1 MIKIHP
7 SGMFQLQSAITQV
20 FNFMSTGS
28 DRGPN
33 ADPTRY
39 FLSVGG
45 QRLDTRLYPQENRM
59 EMRIPTGCR
68 FGTIGRDE
76 DFVLLN
82 VEGIQ
87 FAESGSCVSFEK
99 VVFNIS
105 PDPTTAG
112 FYEAVIHTLFGFS
125 SLRPQTINVRGMQLP
140 LCGSESDKNSW
151 GVTRTSEFFVG
162 LVSIAA
168 DGSVTAGKQK
178 VRKLDHTK
186 NRQMLNKIR
195 EFTNQA
201 LIRARLQVATV
212 ESVVDAYRKRYG
224 GKHTPSEVANDVLKD
239 ALLEFLET
247 EELAPDLI
255 NDLFLA
261 VITEQGY
268 GYALREM
275 SSLGPDLSKY
285 REKWQYKRVHEIIS
299 DHVMFKRILDRIHN
313 RIKEHIRQA
322 TGVVTFEDPE

>member
-7 SGMFQLQSAITQV
+7 HGMFQLQSAITQM
-20 FNFMSTGS
+20 FNIMATGS
-28 DRGPN
+28 SRGPN

-39 FLSVGG
+39 FLTVGG
-45 QRLDTRLYPQENRM
+45 QSLDTRLYPQENRL
-59 EMRIPTGCR
+59 EMRIPTGSR
-68 FGTIGRDE
+68 FETIGRDE

-82 VEGIQ
+82 VEGIR
-87 FAESGSCVSFEK
+87 FSESGDCVSFEK

-112 FYEAVIHTLFGFS
+112 FYETVIQPLFGFL
-125 SLRPQTINVRGMQLP
+125 SLRPRTVNVRGMQLP
-140 LCGSESDKNSW
+140 LCGNESDKEPW

-162 LVSIAA
+162 LVNIAA
-168 DGSVTAGKQK
+168 DGSVTAEKQK
-178 VRKLDHTK
+178 VRKLDHAA

-212 ESVVDAYRKRYG
+212 ESVVDAYKKRYG
-224 GKHTPSEVANDVLKD
+224 EEHAPSEVANDVLKD
-239 ALLEFLET
+239 ALLGFLET

-275 SSLGPDLSKY
+275 SSSGPDLSKY
-285 REKWQYKRVHEIIS
+285 REKWQYKRVNEIIS
-299 DHVMFKRILDRIHN
+299 DHVLFKRILDRIHN

>member
-7 SGMFQLQSAITQV
+7 SGMFQLQSVITQA
-20 FNFMSTGS
+20 FNIMAAGS
-28 DRGPN
+28 SRGPN
-33 ADPTRY
+33 ADPARY
-39 FLSVGG
+39 FLSIGG
-45 QRLDTRLYPQENRM
+45 HTLDTRLYPQENRM
-59 EMRIPTGCR
+59 EMRIPTGRR
-68 FGTIGRDE
+68 FGTISRDE
-76 DFVLLN
+76 DFILLN
-82 VEGIQ
+82 VEGIR
-87 FAESGSCVSFEK
+87 FSESGDCVFFEK

-112 FYEAVIHTLFGFS
+112 FYEAVIQTLFGFS
-125 SLRPQTINVRGMQLP
+125 SLRPQTVNVRGMQLP

-162 LVSIAA
+162 LVNIAA
-168 DGSVTAGKQK
+168 DGSVTAEKQK
-178 VRKLDHTK
+178 VRKLDHTA

-212 ESVVDAYRKRYG
+212 ESVVDAYRKRYSG
-224 GKHTPSEVANDVLKD
+224 DYIPVGVANDVLKD
-239 ALLEFLET
+239 AFLEFLET
-247 EELAPDLI
+247 EELSPELI

-268 GYALREM
+268 GYALYEM
-275 SSLGPDLSKY
+275 SKLGPDLSEYRGKY
-285 REKWQYKRVHEIIS
+285 QYKRVNEIIS